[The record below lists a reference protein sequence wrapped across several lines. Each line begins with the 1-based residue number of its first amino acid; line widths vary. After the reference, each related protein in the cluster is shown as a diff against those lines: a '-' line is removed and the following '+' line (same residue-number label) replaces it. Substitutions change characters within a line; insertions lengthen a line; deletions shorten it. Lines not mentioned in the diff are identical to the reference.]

1 MRRCRH
7 RAALGELAQR
17 LIAER
22 GLTERCEAR
31 QISADHLA
39 EDSAYDVVTSFLV
52 VHEIAPELK
61 PSAFAAVARALTPG
75 GAFLIFDKAYPET
88 DEDLRAMP
96 TRFAALAQ
104 WYELC
109 WGNRVNTRTELHAL
123 CEGAGLHVS
132 EETAFS
138 RFHIIVATKADR

>member
-1 MRRCRH
+1 M
-7 RAALGELAQR
+7 
-17 LIAER
+17 
-22 GLTERCEAR
+22 
-31 QISADHLA
+31 
-39 EDSAYDVVTSFLV
+39 
-52 VHEIAPELK
+52 
-61 PSAFAAVARALTPG
+61 TPG
-75 GAFLIFDKAYPET
+75 GAFLIFDEAYPET